1 MQSRETAS
9 QNNSARSDHYTLYG
23 MELSLYT
30 GKVRSYLRYKQIPFK
45 EVLATRDI
53 YKTVILP
60 NVGHAIVP
68 VIATPDGQY
77 VQDSSDIIDFLE
89 QRFPAQPVY
98 PSSPKQRLAALLLE
112 QMADEWL
119 VIPAMHYRWNFP
131 DYNQAY
137 LEKEFGGS
145 SKPELDEAEQRAQG
159 RHTGAMFKGS
169 VPLLGASPEMFP
181 AIESWYEELLDQL
194 NSHFSRHRF
203 LLGDAPTLADF
214 GFMGPFYAHLGR
226 DPYPM
231 LLMQSRA
238 PHVYQWVS
246 RMRLLDELSFGALLP
261 EDAVSPEVE
270 AILARMFKEQFPVLQ
285 DLIKQLDRWATD
297 NPDTTIPRAIGM
309 HTFCIGDSEGER
321 MLSPF
326 NQWMVQRP
334 LDYYRQ
340 LSGPARSSTEL
351 WLAGI
356 GGDKAMDMV
365 VMRPVQRLNNRLEFV

>member
-1 MQSRETAS
+1 MNCGDTLTGNNDTADG
-9 QNNSARSDHYTLYG
+9 NYTLYG

-30 GKVRSYLRYKQIPFK
+30 GKVRSYLRYKQIPFI
-45 EVLATRDI
+45 ETLATREI
-53 YKTVILP
+53 YKSIILP
-60 NVGHAIVP
+60 NIGRAIVP
-68 VIATPDGQY
+68 VVATPDGQY

-89 QRFPAQPVY
+89 QRYPIRPVY
-98 PSSPKQRLAALLLE
+98 PSTPKQCLAALLLE
-112 QMADEWL
+112 QLADEWL
-119 VIPAMHYRWNFP
+119 IIPAMHYRWNFP

-137 LEKEFGGS
+137 LEKEFGSS
-145 SKPELDEAEQRAQG
+145 SKPELDETEQRAQG
-159 RHTGAMFKGS
+159 RHTGTLFRGS
-169 VPLLGASPEMFP
+169 VPLLGATPDMFP

-246 RMRLLDELSFGALLP
+246 RMRLLDELSFGPLLP
-261 EDAVSPEVE
+261 GDDISPEIE
-270 AILARMFKEQFPVLQ
+270 AILSRMFKEQFPVLQ
-285 DLIKQLDRWATD
+285 DLVTKLDTWGTE
-297 NPDTTIPRAIGM
+297 NPDTPIPRAIGM
-309 HTFCIGDSEGER
+309 HGFRIGDSEGER

-334 LDYYRQ
+334 LDYYCQ
-340 LSGPARSSTEL
+340 LSGSARSDTDV

-356 GGDKAMDMV
+356 GGDQAMDMV
-365 VMRPVQRLNNRLEFV
+365 IKRPLIRVKNNLEFV